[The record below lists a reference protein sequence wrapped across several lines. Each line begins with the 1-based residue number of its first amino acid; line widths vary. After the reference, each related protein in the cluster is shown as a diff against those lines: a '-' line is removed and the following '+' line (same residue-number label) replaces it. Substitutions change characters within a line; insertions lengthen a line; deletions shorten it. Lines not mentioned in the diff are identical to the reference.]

1 MSQGADPSYTSSPS
15 EEETQGNA
23 EDPILR
29 RSVRDIKPPSP
40 WAIFE
45 GKQYGAQLFS
55 INMEDKMNTTKNLNS
70 IALNTIFDQVLN
82 VEPAQ
87 EAPGAHEQ
95 ISFKKGY
102 KIFSEREIAVMFKE

>member
-1 MSQGADPSYTSSPS
+1 
-15 EEETQGNA
+15 
-23 EDPILR
+23 
-29 RSVRDIKPPSP
+29 
-40 WAIFE
+40 
-45 GKQYGAQLFS
+45 
-55 INMEDKMNTTKNLNS
+55 MNTTKNLNS